1 MKTRLFSCDH
11 EKCYKSF
18 RNQESLEEHSK
29 GHNAIEHRDSKDF
42 SCDHCSRV
50 LSTKQSLKEH
60 MYTHVGKKQ
69 FRCSEIGCGK
79 TFKQSSQLCNHR
91 KVHKEARQMV
101 KTDNIMGDPK
111 ILKLDE
117 LDSIFQDWQEMIG
130 NDEEN
135 HFELPPINSS
145 GAEAILPGINL
156 LSKNN

>member
-1 MKTRLFSCDH
+1 MKTRMFACAH

-18 RNQESLEEHSK
+18 RSQESLDEHC
-29 GHNAIEHRDSKDF
+29 KDH
-42 SCDHCSRV
+42 SGSVQKDPKDYTCAQCGRV

-60 MYTHVGKKQ
+60 TYTHLGKKY

-101 KTDNIMGDPK
+101 KTDNRLGDPK

-117 LDSIFQDWQEMIG
+117 LDSIFQEWPETLSNED
-130 NDEEN
+130 D
-135 HFELPPINSS
+135 FLCELPPINASS
-145 GAEAILPGINL
+145 AETVLPTIDL
-156 LSKNN
+156 LNMNN